1 MSLGTTKLFNIG
13 LNTINLQILLNKVLL
28 DHQVDKE
35 QPQQMQHVFSSL
47 LLLILRIDQVDL
59 VGTS

>member
-13 LNTINLQILLNKVLL
+13 PNTINLQILLNEVLL

-35 QPQQMQHVFSSL
+35 QPQQLQYVFSSL
-47 LLLILRIDQVDL
+47 FLLILRIDQVDL
-59 VGTS
+59 VGTF